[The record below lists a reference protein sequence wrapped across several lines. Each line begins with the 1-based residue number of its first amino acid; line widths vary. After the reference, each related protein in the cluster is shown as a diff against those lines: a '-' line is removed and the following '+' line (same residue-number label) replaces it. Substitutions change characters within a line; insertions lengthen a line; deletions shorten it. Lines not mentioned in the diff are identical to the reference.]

1 MICGFAYF
9 SLVNRLLLFGARAG
23 EPRTAAAFRP
33 WYIFFNFRLAHMEI
47 PRMWMDVDCGWCQC
61 KLTDAQRTLVA
72 SVCEREWG
80 IFDVC
85 ALHWMRER
93 VDAKCDRTHYT
104 TIYTLMAVTSSLF
117 VLLWSV
123 LNWPSRRHTYLH
135 VHTHTHA
142 RTIGKHTISVRRFRS
157 IFANSIAFPFSIA
170 IAATRVSLSSCSWPM
185 LPISFA
191 RFAIVHRSM
200 CVADFLAQKPIY
212 FDSLANTCFDVQ
224 SIISHDP
231 HARRRERN
239 KWNEK

>member
-33 WYIFFNFRLAHMEI
+33 WYIFFNFRLTHMEI

-72 SVCEREWG
+72 PVCEREWG

-135 VHTHTHA
+135 VYTHTRGRSVNTRSRFVVFDQFLRTASHSRSQSQSQQREWVFRRA
-142 RTIGKHTISVRRFRS
+142 RGRCCRSLLHTSRSCIDRRVWR
-157 IFANSIAFPFSIA
+157 IFSHKN
-170 IAATRVSLSSCSWPM
+170 
-185 LPISFA
+185 
-191 RFAIVHRSM
+191 RFI
-200 CVADFLAQKPIY
+200 LI
-212 FDSLANTCFDVQ
+212 L
-224 SIISHDP
+224 
-231 HARRRERN
+231 
-239 KWNEK
+239 

>member
-1 MICGFAYF
+1 MRIA
-9 SLVNRLLLFGARAG
+9 LDARACRCKMRSNTLHYNIHING
-23 EPRTAAAFRP
+23 CNEFTLCAALKRIKLAEPKAHIPT
-33 WYIFFNFRLAHMEI
+33 RL
-47 PRMWMDVDCGWCQC
+47 
-61 KLTDAQRTLVA
+61 
-72 SVCEREWG
+72 
-80 IFDVC
+80 
-85 ALHWMRER
+85 
-93 VDAKCDRTHYT
+93 
-104 TIYTLMAVTSSLF
+104 
-117 VLLWSV
+117 
-123 LNWPSRRHTYLH
+123 
-135 VHTHTHA
+135 HTHA

-191 RFAIVHRSM
+191 HFAIVHRST

-239 KWNEK
+239 K